1 MITDYNTLIFNVPWK
16 NVVNT
21 NCLDT
26 QSEATFE
33 GQINNRECKKDTS
46 PDRIIGKLCHARM
59 QTQKN
64 ELYQRL
70 QEPKIKIKQI

>member
-46 PDRIIGKLCHARM
+46 PDRIIGKAVSC
-59 QTQKN
+59 KN
-64 ELYQRL
+64 ADT
-70 QEPKIKIKQI
+70 KK